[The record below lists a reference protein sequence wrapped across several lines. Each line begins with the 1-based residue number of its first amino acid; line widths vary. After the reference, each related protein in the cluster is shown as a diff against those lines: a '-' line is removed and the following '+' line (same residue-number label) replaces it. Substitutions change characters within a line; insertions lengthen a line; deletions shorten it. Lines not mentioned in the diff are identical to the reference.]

1 MGVLWEWCVFQTYS
15 RGVRQCTISH
25 HLSTFILF
33 CSVLY
38 IYSLLSTF
46 YFYSLHCLLST
57 LSTLSS
63 HRHDL
68 LWSYEEKC
76 RKEQEATG
84 RHWDHNICSPY
95 QNAVACAAAG
105 AYGAADGLSTTFT
118 PAVAGDQNADPPIPD
133 THAECEVKLAGAL
146 PCDCEGKNHTCIL

>member
-1 MGVLWEWCVFQTYS
+1 VNGSGVYS
-15 RGVRQCTISH
+15 RRTPDRGVRQCTIS